1 MIFSRPLSRR
11 KFLKSSSLATMGF
24 MTANTSVMANPS
36 KIYLQEYPWRT
47 FMEREGIDWHNEPIK
62 NYQQLLSSAF
72 KKLEPVIDSFE
83 YFEVVKSSIDWKS
96 FDIISVYL
104 NAILHEQK
112 SLNQKIGQVREIA
125 KFYAKLGAKIIIINP
140 SPISWDD
147 VVDKTD
153 DELNTQVKAL
163 DLLSKSFAEM
173 GLLLAYHNHDAEMRN
188 SGRELHWMLQK
199 TNPQCLKYCLDC
211 HWIYRG
217 GGNNSRELF
226 RIIDLY
232 ADRIVE
238 LHVRQ
243 SANGIWTEAFKE
255 GDIDYLK
262 IAKVLKYKNI
272 KPRLVLE
279 QAVEKGTPNTM
290 SIDESHRLGIQYAN
304 KIFVDF

>member
-1 MIFSRPLSRR
+1 MIFTRPLSRR
-11 KFLKSSSLATMGF
+11 KFLKSSSLAAMGF
-24 MTANTSVMANPS
+24 MTAKTSVMASSS
-36 KIYLQEYPWRT
+36 KIYLQEFPWRT

-62 NYQQLLSSAF
+62 NYQQLMSSAF

-83 YFEVVKSSIDWKS
+83 YFEEVKTSIDWKS
-96 FDIISVYL
+96 FDIMSVYL

-112 SLNQKIGQVREIA
+112 TLNQKISQVREIA

-140 SPISWDD
+140 SPISWEET
-147 VVDKTD
+147 VDKTD

-163 DLLSKSFAEM
+163 DLLGTSFAEM

-188 SGRELHWMLQK
+188 RGRELHWILQK
-199 TNPQCLKYCLDC
+199 TNPQYLRYCLDC

-217 GGNNSRELF
+217 SGNNSKELF

-232 ADRIVE
+232 ADRIIE
-238 LHVRQ
+238 LHLRQ
-243 SANGIWTEAFKE
+243 SSNGIWTEFFKE
-255 GDIDYLK
+255 GDIDYRE
-262 IAKVLKYKNI
+262 IARALKYKKI

-290 SIDESHRLGIQYAN
+290 SIDESHRLGVQYAN

>member
-1 MIFSRPLSRR
+1 MIFTRPLSRR

-24 MTANTSVMANPS
+24 ITANTSLMASPS
-36 KIYLQEYPWRT
+36 KICLQEYPWRT
-47 FMEREGIDWHNEPIK
+47 FMEREGMDWHKEPIK
-62 NYQQLLSSAF
+62 NYQQLMSSAF

-83 YFEVVKSSIDWKS
+83 YFELVKSSIDWKS
-96 FDIISVYL
+96 FDIMSVYL

-112 SLNQKIGQVREIA
+112 NLSQNIGQVMEIA
-125 KFYAKLGAKIIIINP
+125 EFYAKLGAKFIIINP
-140 SPISWDD
+140 SPISWDEA
-147 VVDKTD
+147 VDKTD
-153 DELNTQVKAL
+153 DELNTQVNAL
-163 DLLSKSFAEM
+163 NLLSKSFAEM

-199 TNPQCLKYCLDC
+199 TNPQYLRYCLDC

-217 GGNNSRELF
+217 SGNNSKELY

-232 ADRIVE
+232 ADRIIE
-238 LHVRQ
+238 LHLRQ
-243 SANGIWTEAFKE
+243 SSNGIWTESFKE
-255 GDIDYLK
+255 GDIDYRK
-262 IAKVLKYKNI
+262 IAGVLKYKNI

-290 SIDESHRLGIQYAN
+290 GIDESHRLGIQYAN